1 MTPRSSSSYEH
12 AVETGYGEGARQAED
27 WQDSLAQ
34 ERCDETRQECLN
46 RLRTLVISSK
56 SGMYTERDFA
66 LYRDEALSDR
76 SLALAGKETSEQR
89 YEALWENLSEHI
101 PQTAAHIKAMESTF
115 DDMITRAT
123 DCHWIS
129 AEIAAYWR
137 KRFASKAYFW
147 WEKEKFLSERFPRYM
162 RNWESLY
169 GDQQKLNTLITEVS
183 DAKNLPA
190 VKRLTVGAFSKTKK
204 FEEWRSAVHE
214 ALAAVEAHRRN
225 RTVLLEEAR
234 KKLEAAAHN
243 EVLSKYKVGTWLKRI
258 VSSTV
263 DSGKLLAFVCGDGG
277 NSLSGLIQ
285 RWAEVRHRFD
295 NIEKKRSIE
304 GTPRGFHFVTT
315 DQFLEWHFARRQAY
329 VEEAE
334 RRFTNID
341 KENPQLLA
349 IRRELDCQDWDE
361 AAHLIAQVQ
370 VTDLSEEDLAKFR
383 SMKRYLKESRPT
395 SSSPTQE
402 LDPDAANGELNTA
415 INAIPIISLR
425 NLYWK
430 AIRAGKARCLIA
442 LMYNRCWCYRNFY
455 LNPLREEQLRLN
467 AKEETAQRIEYGHGK
482 EFENNDVNSYQKP
495 AIRSYTETRANSAQV
510 LHVSEE
516 GHSALVARMQEED
529 CERFRYW
536 STLIP
541 TNVEYGTHAYIVD
554 SLHPRIK
561 RCLRTLEQAGIP
573 PTEQYQA
580 TVKHSR
586 KKSPARASEANYA
599 ISA

>member
-27 WQDSLAQ
+27 WQESLAH
-34 ERCDETRQECLN
+34 ERCDETRQECLQ
-46 RLRTLVISSK
+46 RLRGLVVSSK

-66 LYRDEALSDR
+66 FYRDEALSDR

-115 DDMITRAT
+115 DGMITRAT
-123 DCHWIS
+123 GRHWIS
-129 AEIAAYWR
+129 AEIADYWR

-147 WEKEKFLSERFPRYM
+147 WEKEKFLTERFPRYM
-162 RNWESLY
+162 QNWESLY
-169 GDQQKLNTLITEVS
+169 GDQQKLNTLIHEVS

-190 VKRLTVGAFSKTKK
+190 VKRLTSITKAKK

-234 KKLEAAAHN
+234 KKLEAAAHD

-263 DSGKLLAFVCGDGG
+263 DSGKLLAFVRGDGA
-277 NSLSGLIQ
+277 NSLSGLIG

-295 NIEKKRSIE
+295 SIEKKRSIE

-334 RRFTNID
+334 RRFTDID

-370 VTDLSEEDLAKFR
+370 VADLPEEDLAKFR

-395 SSSPTQE
+395 SASTQKE
-402 LDPDAANGELNTA
+402 LDPDAANEELNA
-415 INAIPIISLR
+415 VIDSIPSISLR
-425 NLYWK
+425 TLYWK
-430 AIRAGKARCLIA
+430 AIRAGKIRCLIA
-442 LMYNRCWCYRNFY
+442 LMYNRCWCWRNFY
-455 LNPLREEQLRLN
+455 LNTAREEQLRAS
-467 AKEETAQRIEYGHGK
+467 AKEETAMRVEEGHGK
-482 EFENNDVNSYQKP
+482 DFENQDVNSYQKP

-516 GHSALVARMQEED
+516 GHGALVARMQEED

-541 TNVEYGTHAYIVD
+541 TNVEYGAHAYIVD
-554 SLHPRIK
+554 SLHPRMK
-561 RCLRTLEQAGIP
+561 RCLRVLEQAGVP
-573 PTEQYQA
+573 PTERYQA
-580 TVKHSR
+580 TVKQPR
-586 KKSPARASEANYA
+586 KKSPARASETNYA